1 MTLKQISVFL
11 ENKQGTLAEATKVLG
26 ENGIDLIALSIADTA
41 DFGIMRCIVNQ
52 PDKALALLAEHGF
65 AASTTEVLAVE
76 VPDQPGGLA
85 SVLMLLDKN
94 DLNVEYLY
102 SFARTPQ
109 RKCVDYV
116 PCRGYGKMC
125 GVTERKQHPGI
136 FAGGNFIILRD
147 RCEGR

>member
-1 MTLKQISVFL
+1 
-11 ENKQGTLAEATKVLG
+11 
-26 ENGIDLIALSIADTA
+26 
-41 DFGIMRCIVNQ
+41 MRCIVNQ

-102 SFARTPQ
+102 SFVRTPNENALIMF
-109 RKCVDYV
+109 RVD
-116 PCRGYGKMC
+116 GYGKMC
-125 GVTERKQHPGI
+125 GTAERKQHPGI
-136 FAGGNFIILRD
+136 FAGGNFIIRGLM
-147 RCEGR
+147 

>member
-1 MTLKQISVFL
+1 
-11 ENKQGTLAEATKVLG
+11 
-26 ENGIDLIALSIADTA
+26 
-41 DFGIMRCIVNQ
+41 MRCIVNQ

-102 SFARTPQ
+102 SFVRTPNENALIMF
-109 RKCVDYV
+109 RVEDTEKCAALLKENSIRVFSLEEILSSVD
-116 PCRGYGKMC
+116 
-125 GVTERKQHPGI
+125 
-136 FAGGNFIILRD
+136 
-147 RCEGR
+147 

>member
-102 SFARTPQ
+102 SFVRTPNENALIMS
-109 RKCVDYV
+109 RVEDTEKCAALLKENSIRVFSLEEILSSVD
-116 PCRGYGKMC
+116 
-125 GVTERKQHPGI
+125 
-136 FAGGNFIILRD
+136 
-147 RCEGR
+147 

>member
-65 AASTTEVLAVE
+65 AAST
-76 VPDQPGGLA
+76 
-85 SVLMLLDKN
+85 LMLLDKN

-102 SFARTPQ
+102 SFVRTPNENALIMF
-109 RKCVDYV
+109 RVEDTEKCAALLKENSIRVFSLEEILSSVD
-116 PCRGYGKMC
+116 
-125 GVTERKQHPGI
+125 
-136 FAGGNFIILRD
+136 
-147 RCEGR
+147 

>member
-94 DLNVEYLY
+94 VEYLY
-102 SFARTPQ
+102 SFVRTPNENALIMF
-109 RKCVDYV
+109 RVEDTEKCAALLKENSIRVFSLEEILSSVD
-116 PCRGYGKMC
+116 
-125 GVTERKQHPGI
+125 
-136 FAGGNFIILRD
+136 
-147 RCEGR
+147 